1 MHDMS
6 SSVPVHR
13 MLIGACNTIVRL
25 HRLGGGGGVYTDFVM
40 TSGRGGQ
47 SRLIRSSSPFGL
59 YSSGVHTLSGL
70 PNGEKL
76 IDIPLVSE
84 NTTAA
89 MNSPRPAG
97 AEQHGSVDEGSR
109 KIERGR
115 RKRRFCDALS
125 HHVSHR
131 APTTASF

>member
-1 MHDMS
+1 
-6 SSVPVHR
+6 
-13 MLIGACNTIVRL
+13 L

-40 TSGRGGQ
+40 TTVASEDQ

-89 MNSPRPAG
+89 MNSPWPAG
-97 AEQHGSVDEGSR
+97 AEQHGSVDGGSR

-115 RKRRFCDALS
+115 RKRRFCAALS